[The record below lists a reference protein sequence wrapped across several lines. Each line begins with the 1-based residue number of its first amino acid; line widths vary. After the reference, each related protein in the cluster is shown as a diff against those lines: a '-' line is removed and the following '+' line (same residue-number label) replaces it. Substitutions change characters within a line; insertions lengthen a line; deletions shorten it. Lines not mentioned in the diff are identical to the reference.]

1 MSDISSKKCLSLE
14 THTSVELF
22 FSDRDLKLDNVLLDS
37 DGHIKLA
44 DFGMCKEGI
53 LEAKKATTFCGTPD
67 YIAPEVCLR
76 HVFFLFII
84 LNFVSSCSRMDNYV
98 IIIRAYNYVMDK
110 INFNCVIKIIIIDY
124 SNYTCILHHV
134 FFFCSRY

>member
-1 MSDISSKKCLSLE
+1 M
-14 THTSVELF
+14 
-22 FSDRDLKLDNVLLDS
+22 LLDS

-76 HVFFLFII
+76 RVFFLE
-84 LNFVSSCSRMDNYV
+84 
-98 IIIRAYNYVMDK
+98 
-110 INFNCVIKIIIIDY
+110 
-124 SNYTCILHHV
+124 
-134 FFFCSRY
+134 FCSLVFLHVLLHVCPNYNCFININYYCIINIS

>member
-1 MSDISSKKCLSLE
+1 M
-14 THTSVELF
+14 
-22 FSDRDLKLDNVLLDS
+22 LLDS

-76 HVFFLFII
+76 RVFFL
-84 LNFVSSCSRMDNYV
+84 NFVAQSSCTYSYMCV
-98 IIIRAYNYVMDK
+98 LIIIVSL
-110 INFNCVIKIIIIDY
+110 ILII
-124 SNYTCILHHV
+124 TA
-134 FFFCSRY
+134 

>member
-1 MSDISSKKCLSLE
+1 MFVGISCLSNISSKKSLSLE

-76 HVFFLFII
+76 RIFTFHHFEFCVFLF
-84 LNFVSSCSRMDNYV
+84 SYV
-98 IIIRAYNYVMDK
+98 
-110 INFNCVIKIIIIDY
+110 
-124 SNYTCILHHV
+124 
-134 FFFCSRY
+134 